1 MLNGQFEVF
10 PMILLANLG
19 VGYKFNPIKIFIS
32 DKRDENFKL
41 HWQVVQSFGAP
52 ASLIERIVLFPYSY
66 IFNSNLT
73 VARIGLF
80 N

>member
-1 MLNGQFEVF
+1 
-10 PMILLANLG
+10 MILLANSG

-52 ASLIERIVLFPYSY
+52 ASLIERIALFPYCY
-66 IFNSNLT
+66 IFNLNLT
-73 VARIGLF
+73 VGRTGLF